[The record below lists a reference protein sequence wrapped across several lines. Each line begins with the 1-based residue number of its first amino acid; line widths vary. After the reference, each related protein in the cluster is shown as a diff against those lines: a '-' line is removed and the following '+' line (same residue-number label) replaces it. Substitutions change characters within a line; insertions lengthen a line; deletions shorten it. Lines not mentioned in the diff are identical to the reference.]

1 MDLVQI
7 KVKETR
13 KAFLTKETGQTF
25 WIQDVIELRSMHPL
39 NTVCTC
45 NLSSLECL

>member
-25 WIQDVIELRSMHPL
+25 WIQG
-39 NTVCTC
+39 C
-45 NLSSLECL
+45 NRAEKYASFKYSLHM